1 LKPASFTPLLK
12 QTNNKIQTKQMVAS
26 IEIPNNYGY
35 VFLTCGVLPTVTNL
49 LLGGK
54 VMAARKKYNV

>member
-1 LKPASFTPLLK
+1 
-12 QTNNKIQTKQMVAS
+12 MVAS
-26 IEIPNNYGY
+26 TEIPNNYGY
-35 VFLTCGVLPTVTNL
+35 VFLTCGVLPAVTNL